1 MSEVLFWIY
10 LANAIL
16 IINHEIDSAYW
27 KEWDLFK
34 LPGGISGFLI
44 IHFPLLFLIL
54 YGLILVHQGSFS
66 GLIISLLLSLSGVF
80 AFSIHLFF
88 IKKGRD
94 EFKSPVSLFILVAT
108 LIVSVVQGS
117 LTIVL
122 MLHWI
127 EQLNLLR
134 RLFRGHLLRPG
145 WVSVFGVLLLRWHQ
159 KLYRV
164 SRLIKG

>member
-1 MSEVLFWIY
+1 MSDLLFWLY
-10 LANAIL
+10 LMNAIL
-16 IINHEIDSAYW
+16 LINHEIDSAYW

-54 YGLILVHQGSFS
+54 YGLVLVYQGAFS
-66 GLIISLLLSLSGVF
+66 GLIISLLLSLSGIF

-94 EFKSPVSLFILVAT
+94 EFKNTVSLFILVAT
-108 LIVSVVQGS
+108 LVVSIVQGS

-122 MLHWI
+122 IVH
-127 EQLNLLR
+127 
-134 RLFRGHLLRPG
+134 
-145 WVSVFGVLLLRWHQ
+145 
-159 KLYRV
+159 
-164 SRLIKG
+164 